1 MILVRNMEKEKTIEK
16 IKELIEKMRPF
27 LINDGGDIEFVEYK
41 DHTVYIHLSGACQDC
56 SLIDVTIKEGI
67 EEMLVTEIPE
77 VKGVINI

>member
-1 MILVRNMEKEKTIEK
+1 MKNDEIEKK

-41 DHTVYIHLSGACQDC
+41 DGIVYIRLIGACQDC
-56 SLIDVTIKEGI
+56 SMIDVTLKDGI

-77 VKGVINI
+77 IKGVINLQ